1 MQNTLIYALKS
12 FQTPEFTAELS
23 PEEERLTNSKFKE
36 PFLMDLDTKRFMF
49 SIQRIMKSSVSEL
62 GFTSQIE
69 REKYSRFLFVTKSH
83 ALDH

>member
-1 MQNTLIYALKS
+1 MLAKYVNFCIKVVSNAGVHGWAKQ
-12 FQTPEFTAELS
+12 
-23 PEEERLTNSKFKE
+23 EERLSNSKFKE

-69 REKYSRFLFVTKSH
+69 REKYSRFLFVTKRH

>member
-1 MQNTLIYALKS
+1 
-12 FQTPEFTAELS
+12 
-23 PEEERLTNSKFKE
+23 
-36 PFLMDLDTKRFMF
+36 MDLDTKRFMF